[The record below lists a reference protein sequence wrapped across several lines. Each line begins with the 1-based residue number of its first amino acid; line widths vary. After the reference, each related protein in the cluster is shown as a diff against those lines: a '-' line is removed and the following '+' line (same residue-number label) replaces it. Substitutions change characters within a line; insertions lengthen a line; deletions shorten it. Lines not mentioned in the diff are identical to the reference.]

1 MKEKT
6 VIAALAAIGRLDG
19 EEAWLLGRSARRA
32 GIGPFA
38 QMMESVARGYQQEK
52 RREDAERAERALT
65 PPERFHELFDE
76 EGDERMH
83 GYDGDALR

>member
-19 EEAWLLGRSARRA
+19 EEAWHLGRSARRA

-52 RREDAERAERALT
+52 QREDAERVEKALT
-65 PPERFHELFDE
+65 PSERFHELFDE
-76 EGDERMH
+76 EGDERMY